1 MSPIRKIYERF
12 RRGDARKTE
21 SKVPH
26 ESDLSIDHQINGY
39 QRGPDEHWNFKDG
52 RIYVND
58 EDVEHLVD
66 KNPNDTKL
74 LSAVTDAVS
83 EYRDVIYKKSAYAYE
98 NVNRSAERILDKIL
112 CNMKRIY
119 DEKTGGISLRWG
131 DGVCLV
137 NKLNVRAFLALYH
150 VRPTEKARRFLVGLR
165 SRLALILC
173 NKGCSPHYERVAHV
187 VKTLYD
193 EVEDAI
199 HTSPIDGRYLSGGRG
214 NNIG

>member
-1 MSPIRKIYERF
+1 MSQIRKIYERF
-12 RRGDARKTE
+12 KGGGARKTE
-21 SKVPH
+21 SAVPR
-26 ESDLSIDHQINGY
+26 ESGLSPDHQVNGY

-74 LSAVTDAVS
+74 LSAITDAVS
-83 EYRDVIYKKSAYAYE
+83 EYRDVIYKKSAYQYG
-98 NVNRSAERILDKIL
+98 NVNKSAERILDKVL

-119 DEKTGGISLRWG
+119 DEKTGGVSLRWG
-131 DGVCLV
+131 DGAYLI
-137 NKLNVRAFLALYH
+137 NSLNVRAFLAFYY

-173 NKGCSPHYERVAHV
+173 NKGCSPHYERMARVARA
-187 VKTLYD
+187 LYN

-199 HTSPIDGRYLSGGRG
+199 HTTPIDGRYLSNGRD